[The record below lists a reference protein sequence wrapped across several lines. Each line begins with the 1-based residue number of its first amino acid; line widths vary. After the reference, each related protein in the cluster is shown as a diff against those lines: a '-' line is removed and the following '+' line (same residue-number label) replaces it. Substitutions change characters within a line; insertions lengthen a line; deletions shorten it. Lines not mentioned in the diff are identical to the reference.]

1 MALDFLFEN
10 AWKRPKNIQNDCTDC
25 KRGNVPIEMLLK
37 LFISSGVM
45 EQQSDTDLLWQVR
58 MAPAL
63 AKHPC
68 IYSIR
73 FDPPRFGSIPGAIVF
88 SFVAMVTRQPG
99 SLKTFYK
106 HSASALALLESG
118 VCVRDVIP
126 LLIAI
131 DSETSGSH
139 GTPSPIVPLFLCQ
152 DDTSPPLRTAY
163 QSLLLPG
170 TLHFPLAGSLPLR
183 QSIGGWVSQSMSLL
197 FVFYYAKVLFR
208 MSFQVSIVCIY
219 TEKKLQDKCVS
230 RMNSSEITRLLYGI

>member
-25 KRGNVPIEMLLK
+25 NGGNVPIEMLLK

-131 DSETSGSH
+131 DSESSGSH

-170 TLHFPLAGSLPLR
+170 TLHFPLARSLPLR

-219 TEKKLQDKCVS
+219 TEKSYKTNVC
-230 RMNSSEITRLLYGI
+230 RE